1 MDETGLQVFID
12 GLKRYFTTMTDR
24 TAEVGTP
31 YIVSNR
37 KPVVK
42 GFSGVIGVSGAR
54 KGSVYFTAPG
64 ILLKHLLMS
73 HGENDVSDENICDMV
88 GEVANTISGNARKEF
103 GREFMISVPVVVVG
117 EKDQIVMPRDLRSF
131 VIPITWR
138 NYEAAL
144 ITCFE

>member
-12 GLKRYFTTMTDR
+12 GVKQYFTTMTELQ
-24 TAEVGTP
+24 AEVGTP
-31 YIVSNR
+31 FIVSNR

-42 GFSGVIGVSGAR
+42 GYSGVIGVSGAR
-54 KGSVYFTAPG
+54 KGSVYFTAPP

-117 EKDQIVMPRDLRSF
+117 DKDQIVMPRDLRSF